1 MGVLFQHFYKLLTP
15 KQNKE
20 ASEIY
25 YLIVIQE
32 CPPSLLFFLIF
43 TKVDFCYLSMVH
55 YGIF

>member
-1 MGVLFQHFYKLLTP
+1 MEVLFQHFYKLLTP

-32 CPPSLLFFLIF
+32 CPPISPFLSHF
-43 TKVDFCYLSMVH
+43 H
-55 YGIF
+55 